1 MIQGTSTLPWV
12 ARNHAHVVHRLGMI
26 EWFSPERYT
35 RYKSHFG
42 ELNYQ
47 VKVANHTLVFIDAP
61 GLADEENKLVS
72 AGKSLETWKPTP
84 GGALE
89 FISNFEKGGCIQA
102 RG

>member
-1 MIQGTSTLPWV
+1 MIQGRSTPPRL
-12 ARNHAHVVHRLGMI
+12 ATHRAYAVHRLGMV

-47 VKVANHTLVFIDAP
+47 VKLANHTLVFIDAP

-89 FISNFEKGGCIQA
+89 FISKFEKGWLA
-102 RG
+102 